1 MMAAARSKRRR
12 TVTAMP
18 IAVSARTAMMPSC
31 TGSQIDVSS
40 ARSVVRMVVTIA
52 VTAFWISSG
61 SMPCQ
66 RIDDCGLTR
75 FGENRTDGNP
85 LPTPL
90 VSLGQAES
98 GEHNDETDELQG
110 GGYGAEHQPADQQHA
125 GRHQGRKYCGP
136 SGAEHDDRAGE
147 QIDRSRA
154 RQQPLHHSLQQA
166 LPETQRDEAVEAYG
180 NPVDRQDGERHDTPR
195 NGGAKRRP
203 PPAP

>member
-66 RIDDCGLTR
+66 RIGDCGLTR
-75 FGENRTDGNP
+75 FGGNRTDGNP

-98 GEHNDETDELQG
+98 GENDDKADELQG
-110 GGYGAEHQPADQQHA
+110 GGDGAEHEPADQQHA
-125 GRHQGRKYCGP
+125 GRHQRRKHRGS
-136 SGAEHDDRAGE
+136 SGAG
-147 QIDRSRA
+147 SG
-154 RQQPLHHSLQQA
+154 
-166 LPETQRDEAVEAYG
+166 V
-180 NPVDRQDGERHDTPR
+180 
-195 NGGAKRRP
+195 GGGGQ
-203 PPAP
+203 